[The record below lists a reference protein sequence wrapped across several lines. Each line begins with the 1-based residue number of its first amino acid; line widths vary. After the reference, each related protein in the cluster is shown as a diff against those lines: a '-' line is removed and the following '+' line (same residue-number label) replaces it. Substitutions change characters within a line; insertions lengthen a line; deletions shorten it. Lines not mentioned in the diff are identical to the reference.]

1 MIFEIFNVIVSEILN
16 RRTQISKPRRLIEIK
31 ISVEYRK
38 AILSAK
44 MNPKVVA
51 QKFKELGNDAYRK
64 KDYAKALKNYAKA
77 IELEPNEIAFYNN
90 SAAAY
95 LEMKNYD
102 ECIKFCQ
109 QACEIGKKN
118 RAELKFI
125 FKGFRRMGQAYEEMG
140 NPKMAKVVFEEAK
153 VFVEKAQKKNDK
165 SDCEKFLSEIEVAM
179 ERCQIKEVSQRSK
192 ISKKNFFSS
201 RARGPYLLLQYFS
214 IGSLQSH

>member
-1 MIFEIFNVIVSEILN
+1 
-16 RRTQISKPRRLIEIK
+16 
-31 ISVEYRK
+31 
-38 AILSAK
+38 

-165 SDCEKFLSEIEVAM
+165 SECEKFLSEIEVAM
-179 ERCQIKEVSQRSK
+179 ERCQIKEEVSQRSK
-192 ISKKNFFSS
+192 ISKRFLFSS
-201 RARGPYLLLQYFS
+201 RAGASNLLSQYFS
-214 IGSLQSH
+214 IHRVFTKSLISKEKAWDVSLWRTLSLER

>member
-1 MIFEIFNVIVSEILN
+1 
-16 RRTQISKPRRLIEIK
+16 
-31 ISVEYRK
+31 
-38 AILSAK
+38 

-165 SDCEKFLSEIEVAM
+165 SDCEKFLSEIEQAM

-192 ISKKNFFSS
+192 ISKKKFSAVELGPLICYLKYFFIH
-201 RARGPYLLLQYFS
+201 RVFTK
-214 IGSLQSH
+214 SLISKEKAWDVSLWRTLSLER

>member
-1 MIFEIFNVIVSEILN
+1 
-16 RRTQISKPRRLIEIK
+16 
-31 ISVEYRK
+31 
-38 AILSAK
+38 

-165 SDCEKFLSEIEVAM
+165 SDCEKFLSEIEQAM

-192 ISKKNFFSS
+192 ISKKILSS
-201 RARGPYLLLQYFS
+201 RAWASYLLFK
-214 IGSLQSH
+214 IFFFIHRVFTKSLKSKEKAWDV

>member
-1 MIFEIFNVIVSEILN
+1 
-16 RRTQISKPRRLIEIK
+16 
-31 ISVEYRK
+31 
-38 AILSAK
+38 

-64 KDYAKALKNYAKA
+64 KDYAKALKNYGKA

-165 SDCEKFLSEIEVAM
+165 SDCEKFLSEIEQAM

-192 ISKKNFFSS
+192 ISKKKFSAVELGPLICYLKYFFIH
-201 RARGPYLLLQYFS
+201 RVFTK
-214 IGSLQSH
+214 SLISKEKAWDVSLWRTLSLER

>member
-1 MIFEIFNVIVSEILN
+1 
-16 RRTQISKPRRLIEIK
+16 
-31 ISVEYRK
+31 
-38 AILSAK
+38 

-165 SDCEKFLSEIEVAM
+165 SDCEKFLSEIEQAM

-192 ISKKNFFSS
+192 IFKKNFFL
-201 RARGPYLLLQYFS
+201 AVELGPLFVVAIFFYRVFTK
-214 IGSLQSH
+214 SLISKEKAWDVSLWRTLSLER

>member
-1 MIFEIFNVIVSEILN
+1 
-16 RRTQISKPRRLIEIK
+16 
-31 ISVEYRK
+31 
-38 AILSAK
+38 

-64 KDYAKALKNYAKA
+64 KDYAKALKNYGKA

-165 SDCEKFLSEIEVAM
+165 SDCEKFLSEIEQAM

-192 ISKKNFFSS
+192 ISKKKFSAVELGPLICYLKYFFIH
-201 RARGPYLLLQYFS
+201 RVFTK
-214 IGSLQSH
+214 SLISKEKAGDVSLWRTLSLER

>member
-1 MIFEIFNVIVSEILN
+1 
-16 RRTQISKPRRLIEIK
+16 
-31 ISVEYRK
+31 
-38 AILSAK
+38 

-51 QKFKELGNDAYRK
+51 QKFKELGNDAFRK
-64 KDYAKALKNYAKA
+64 KDYAKALKNYGKA

-153 VFVEKAQKKNDK
+153 VFVEKAQRKNDK
-165 SDCEKFLSEIEVAM
+165 SECEKYLSEIEVAM
-179 ERCQIKEVSQRSK
+179 ERCQIQEVSQRSK
-192 ISKKNFFSS
+192 ISKRIFL
-201 RARGPYLLLQYFS
+201 AVELGPLICYLKYYS
-214 IGSLQSH
+214 IHRVFTKSLKSKEKEWDASLWRTLSLER